1 MPQVAAVMQ
10 QLAAHPGIE
19 GCVLVEAGTG
29 MLWHHSG
36 ACPDIE
42 RIGEAAI
49 EFWRVEKRL
58 SAQLQT
64 LGQLRSVAYS
74 FSNRVVAMFPC
85 SEALDLVLVCVATK
99 GPMSWAAWGEKVVLL
114 QRALTEPDMR

>member
-1 MPQVAAVMQ
+1 MPKVAAIMQ
-10 QLAAHPGIE
+10 EIAAHPGIE
-19 GCVLVEAGTG
+19 GCVLVDASTG
-29 MLWHHSG
+29 MVWHHSG
-36 ACPDIE
+36 TYPGIE

-74 FSNRVVAMFPC
+74 FSNRVVALFPC
-85 SEALDLVLVCVATK
+85 SKSLDLVLVCVAAK
-99 GPMSWAAWGEKVVLL
+99 GPIAWAAWGEKVALL